1 LYLFY
6 LNQDLEKVRTEM
18 IVVPGPA
25 SQILGVEITK
35 LLENNWK
42 DVGIAP
48 ALFKNFPDGEV
59 YVRIDK
65 ELKGEH
71 VIIVQSTYH
80 PQDQHLMQLYQ
91 LIDAAK
97 NAEAEKITVFVPY
110 LAYSRQDKKFLDGEP
125 LSARIICK
133 TIETLGADEIYVLD
147 IHSEIVLNFFT
158 IPTHNLIAVRL
169 FGKYFKNFSLSN
181 PLIIAPDEGALN
193 KAEEI
198 AKMMNV
204 ECTYLE
210 KARDRYTG
218 EVSVEI
224 KEIDVNNRDI
234 ILIDDIISTGGTMV
248 KAIEMAKQQGA
259 NKIYAICSHA
269 ILIENAKARILQAGA
284 TDIIGTNS
292 VDSECAKISIAPLF
306 IEEFLR

>member
-1 LYLFY
+1 
-6 LNQDLEKVRTEM
+6 M

-25 SQILGVEITK
+25 SQILGVEIAK
-35 LLENNWK
+35 LMENARL
-42 DVGIAP
+42 AP
-48 ALFKNFPDGEV
+48 VLFKNFPDGEV
-59 YVRIDK
+59 YTRIDK
-65 ELKGEH
+65 DLKGEH

-97 NAEAEKITVFVPY
+97 NADAEKITVFVPY
-110 LAYSRQDKKFLDGEP
+110 LAYSRQDKKFLEGEP

-133 TIETLGADEIYVLD
+133 TIENLGANEIYVLD
-147 IHSEIVLNFFT
+147 IHSETVLNFFT
-158 IPTHNLIAVRL
+158 IPTHNLIAVKL
-169 FGKYFKNFSLSN
+169 FGEYFKTLSLSN
-181 PLIIAPDEGALN
+181 PIIIAPDEGALN
-193 KAEEI
+193 KAEE
-198 AKMMNV
+198 AARMMKT

-210 KARDRYTG
+210 KTRDRHTG
-218 EVSVEI
+218 EISVEI
-224 KEIDVNNRDI
+224 KEIDVNNRDL

-259 NKIYAICSHA
+259 NKIYAACSHA
-269 ILIENAKARILQAGA
+269 LLIENAKARILQAGA